1 MATERE
7 KLFGNDLRL
16 DERVGGLDLTPDPTG
31 DLELAQGNDNIVQA
45 LILRLKVRKG
55 ELAPLGWPDYGSRL
69 HEMIGQPN
77 NARTHVILMAHA
89 RNAIEQDPRV
99 AKIEGVHTQVLP
111 GERSVVR
118 IIMEILLINEP
129 HPINLV
135 FPVNLEAI

>member
-16 DERVGGLDLTPDPTG
+16 DERVGGLDLVPDPAG

-55 ELAPLGWPDYGSRL
+55 ELAPLGWPNYGSRL

-89 RNAIEQDPRV
+89 RSAIEQDPRV
-99 AKIEGVHTQVLP
+99 AEVEEVHTQVLA

>member
-1 MATERE
+1 MVTERE

-16 DERVGGLDLTPDPTG
+16 DERVGGLDLGPDSAG
-31 DLELAQGNDNIVQA
+31 DLELAQGNDNIIQA

-77 NARTHVILMAHA
+77 NARTYMILMAHA
-89 RNAIEQDPRV
+89 RSAIEQDPRV
-99 AKIEGVHTQVLP
+99 AKIEEVHTQVVP

-135 FPVNLEAI
+135 FSVNLEVI